1 MPNASDK
8 IWYVRKGI
16 KKLGPFNNAEM
27 RGLASSGRLVPE
39 DMIWK
44 DGLDGWVK
52 ASKLKGVFPVQPQIQ
67 EVSPPP
73 IEPETEVSNQQSD
86 NPSVSILLIT
96 TVIGL
101 IVAILGGGLLISAG
115 QKKSSTLDNSSNSTS
130 TEKKEIPTG
139 SSATRVVETKSALP
153 TEPKSEP
160 LILSPDSKVEEKLV
174 ESADSYKETLGYRA
188 RERLLKV
195 PPMHDIELAQTQD
208 VIEFSE
214 REYTKNYNGPFLNKV
229 IKINDSEISSYD
241 LYRNSKEGL
250 FVMKF
255 KVGIEEATIGNI
267 IELYRI
273 DNQLSFCADT
283 EDALWLQRSIEL
295 WSKSYKSRKMY
306 CDLYFKIVNRESK
319 TFKGLNFPVAKLV
332 WATNYRS
339 VLSVD

>member
-1 MPNASDK
+1 M
-8 IWYVRKGI
+8 
-16 KKLGPFNNAEM
+16 
-27 RGLASSGRLVPE
+27 
-39 DMIWK
+39 
-44 DGLDGWVK
+44 
-52 ASKLKGVFPVQPQIQ
+52 
-67 EVSPPP
+67 
-73 IEPETEVSNQQSD
+73 
-86 NPSVSILLIT
+86 
-96 TVIGL
+96 
-101 IVAILGGGLLISAG
+101 
-115 QKKSSTLDNSSNSTS
+115 
-130 TEKKEIPTG
+130 
-139 SSATRVVETKSALP
+139 
-153 TEPKSEP
+153 
-160 LILSPDSKVEEKLV
+160 EEKLV

-306 CDLYFKIVNRESK
+306 CELTD
-319 TFKGLNFPVAKLV
+319 
-332 WATNYRS
+332 
-339 VLSVD
+339 